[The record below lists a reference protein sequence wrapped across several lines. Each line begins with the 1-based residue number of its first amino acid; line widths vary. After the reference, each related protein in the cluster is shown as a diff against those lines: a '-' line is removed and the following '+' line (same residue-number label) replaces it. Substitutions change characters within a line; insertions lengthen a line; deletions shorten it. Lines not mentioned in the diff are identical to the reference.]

1 MLVDPIIKAMYK
13 AAYID
18 DFLLVGLVV
27 IAENGSEPART
38 EIQFR
43 GSRVG

>member
-1 MLVDPIIKAMYK
+1 MLVDTIIKAMHEV
-13 AAYID
+13 AYID

-27 IAENGSEPART
+27 IAENGSEPTRV

-43 GSRVG
+43 